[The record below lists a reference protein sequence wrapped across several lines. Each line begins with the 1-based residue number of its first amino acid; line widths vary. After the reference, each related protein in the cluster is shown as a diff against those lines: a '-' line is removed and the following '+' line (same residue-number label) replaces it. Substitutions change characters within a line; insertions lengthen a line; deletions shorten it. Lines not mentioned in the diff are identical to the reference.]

1 MSFTCRNKKKTLSMS
16 AADDDA
22 ATSSS
27 GGRTPAPRQP
37 LASLQ
42 EGPAATHH
50 LELLLQQRM
59 QTMQVCL
66 ARRLACPLYQQE
78 ESQMTAAA
86 DLH

>member
-1 MSFTCRNKKKTLSMS
+1 MSFTCRTKKKTLSMS

-50 LELLLQQRM
+50 LELQLLLQQRM

-66 ARRLACPLYQQE
+66 ARRLACPLHQQKK
-78 ESQMTAAA
+78 
-86 DLH
+86 LK